1 MEPRGGT
8 LTEPS
13 LQLLTM
19 KVDHLGHSRGSGGWG
34 CANSLVGDEILGRW
48 TAEYFL
54 LRGYGRLDA
63 FPADGIG
70 AQNGLQ
76 RWLVLKEPLDYERT
90 RDILQR
96 WQPYSGLVYLHLLL
110 KHLDEKGVI
119 ANSTA

>member
-19 KVDHLGHSRGSGGWG
+19 KVDHPGHSRDRGLGL
-34 CANSLVGDEILGRW
+34 ANSLVGDEILGRW

-70 AQNGLQ
+70 ARNRLQ
-76 RWLVLKEPLDYERT
+76 RWFALKEPLHYQQT
-90 RDILQR
+90 KDICDDA
-96 WQPYSGLVYLHLLL
+96 V
-110 KHLDEKGVI
+110 V
-119 ANSTA
+119 